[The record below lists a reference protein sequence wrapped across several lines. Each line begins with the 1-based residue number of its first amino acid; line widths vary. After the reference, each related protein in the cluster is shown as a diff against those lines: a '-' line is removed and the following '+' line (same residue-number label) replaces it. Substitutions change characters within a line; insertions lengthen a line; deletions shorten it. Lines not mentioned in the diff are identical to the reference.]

1 MVPLANADPKLV
13 VLNVRHGYGYPACI
27 QSTGILDRRQ
37 QPLSF
42 VSYAMLMLGSALLI
56 GVRGSAAVFGLAYV
70 SYTFDRIYIYHI

>member
-13 VLNVRHGYGYPACI
+13 VLNVRHGYPACI

-70 SYTFDRIYIYHI
+70 SYTFDRIYI